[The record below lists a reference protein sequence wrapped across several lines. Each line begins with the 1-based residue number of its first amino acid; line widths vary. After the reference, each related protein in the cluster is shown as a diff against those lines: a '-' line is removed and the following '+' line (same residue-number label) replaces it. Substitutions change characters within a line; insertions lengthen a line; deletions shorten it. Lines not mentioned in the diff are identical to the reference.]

1 MHLYKNTLI
10 YCVKGRDSNLTTG
23 MKLESTNMLNCLKIL
38 SDQTRLMMMKLF
50 LDKEYCVCQ
59 LVDMFEMSQPS
70 ISQHLR
76 KLKNAGFV
84 KEDRR
89 GQWRFYSINR
99 SCPEFEVIQHILD
112 HIDEED
118 KLLKSIKQRE
128 TKASC

>member
-1 MHLYKNTLI
+1 M
-10 YCVKGRDSNLTTG
+10 KGGIKLTVGT
-23 MKLESTNMLNCLKIL
+23 KLGGAAMLRCLKTL

-76 KLKNAGFV
+76 KLKHAGFL
-84 KEDRR
+84 KEDRK

-99 SCPEFEVIQHILD
+99 SCPEFETIEHILNQ
-112 HIDEED
+112 IDEED
-118 KLLKSIKQRE
+118 ELLKSIKQKE
-128 TKASC
+128 TQVSC